1 MIKEHDDPHYVVKVE
16 KAIAKKYGEE
26 AIQNPKKDWDDEK
39 EKEYQEQIE
48 EFYKKRD
55 KIKDK
60 SEKVEVDGIFIPKKL
75 LSRGKERTCP
85 VCKTYS
91 FKSQDD
97 VYMNKYE
104 CCFGCYIQ
112 YVEGREERWQS
123 GWRPQGE

>member
-26 AIQNPKKDWDDEK
+26 AIQNPKKDWDEEK

-112 YVEGREERWQS
+112 YVEDREERWRS

>member
-112 YVEGREERWQS
+112 YVENREERWRS

>member
-1 MIKEHDDPHYVVKVE
+1 MIKQHDDPHYIIKLE
-16 KAIAKKYGEE
+16 KAIVKKYGEE
-26 AIQNPKKDWDDEK
+26 AIQNPKKDWDEEK
-39 EKEYQEQIE
+39 EKEYIEQSK
-48 EFYKKRD
+48 EFYKK
-55 KIKDK
+55 IQSLEDK
-60 SEKVEVDGIFIPKKL
+60 SEKVEVGGVFIPKKL

-112 YVEGREERWQS
+112 YVENREERWRS